1 MKNKIGLP
9 KKVKIGKKHIYEATQ
24 FVQEIIT
31 DAETYGYD
39 TVNERQKLLEM
50 AQAGDK
56 SATAKVKTIIAEILD
71 CYSVNV
77 EGYTKEEAV
86 AEIFS
91 YAWGLDILEDFYN
104 DEEIDEIRVNS
115 PDQVFIQRR
124 GKNERTK
131 VKFKDEEHVKKIAS
145 RLFVHDR
152 GVALTSSTPVV
163 ESVRLD
169 GVRVTA
175 TYPPATT
182 CCTFVLRKKN
192 FVPSAQNL
200 IKSETLDNK
209 LLDLLSFL
217 VNGRANILIS
227 GGTGTGKTTLLRF
240 LVNYMNENL
249 RIVTLETDCE
259 LELRDVYPDRDIV
272 EMEEHT
278 EIGLTMKK
286 QFRTTLR
293 YSPDVIIVGEIRG
306 MGEAVEAVK
315 ACTRGHNG
323 SMATIHFGSPEE
335 AIEGCGRMML
345 EEGLNLPLDVA
356 QMWVASAFDIVI
368 QMFADSRRGIKKI
381 TRVTEVRNENNK
393 IKYRDIA
400 VWEPS
405 GSDYFKGRWIYPNSI
420 SDELLKRMARFNPRQ
435 DLMERAVRLA

>member
-1 MKNKIGLP
+1 M
-9 KKVKIGKKHIYEATQ
+9 KIGKKHIFKATQ

-31 DAETYGYD
+31 DSEVFALDVVT
-39 TVNERQKLLEM
+39 ERQKILEM
-50 AQAGDK
+50 AQAGDRK
-56 SATAKVKTIIAEILD
+56 AITKVKEIITEILD
-71 CYSVNV
+71 CYGVEV
-77 EGYTKEEAV
+77 EGYKREEAV
-86 AEIFS
+86 EEIYS
-91 YAWGLDILEDFYN
+91 YAWGLDVLEEFYKN
-104 DEEIDEIRVNS
+104 KEVDEIRVNS

-124 GKNERTK
+124 GKNERTNI
-131 VKFKDEEHVKKIAS
+131 KFKDEEHIKKIAS

-175 TYPPATT
+175 TCPPATT
-182 CCTFVLRKKN
+182 SCTFVLRKKN
-192 FVPSAQNL
+192 FVPSEQNL
-200 IKSETLDNK
+200 IRSGTLDNN
-209 LLDLLSFL
+209 LLDLLAFL

-240 LVNYMNENL
+240 LVNYMDESL
-249 RIVTLETDCE
+249 RLVTLETDRE

-286 QFRTTLR
+286 QFRTILR

-335 AIEGCGRMML
+335 AVEGCGRMML

-356 QMWVASAFDIVI
+356 QMWVASAFNIVI
-368 QMFADSRRGIKKI
+368 QMFADTRRGIKKI
-381 TRVTEVRNENNK
+381 TRITEVINEKNF
-393 IKYRDIA
+393 IKYNDLA
-400 VWEPS
+400 VWQPA
-405 GSDYFKGRWIYPNSI
+405 GGDYFKGRWIYPNFI
-420 SDELLKRMARFNPRQ
+420 SDNLMKRMNRFNPRE
-435 DLMERAVRLA
+435 DLLKKVVSLT

>member
-1 MKNKIGLP
+1 M
-9 KKVKIGKKHIYEATQ
+9 
-24 FVQEIIT
+24 
-31 DAETYGYD
+31 
-39 TVNERQKLLEM
+39 
-50 AQAGDK
+50 
-56 SATAKVKTIIAEILD
+56 
-71 CYSVNV
+71 
-77 EGYTKEEAV
+77 
-86 AEIFS
+86 
-91 YAWGLDILEDFYN
+91 
-104 DEEIDEIRVNS
+104 
-115 PDQVFIQRR
+115 
-124 GKNERTK
+124 
-131 VKFKDEEHVKKIAS
+131 
-145 RLFVHDR
+145 
-152 GVALTSSTPVV
+152 
-163 ESVRLD
+163 
-169 GVRVTA
+169 
-175 TYPPATT
+175 
-182 CCTFVLRKKN
+182 LRKKN